1 MGDDEEAAPEASA
14 GDGEAVVPEAPVED
28 DEVVAAVRKVSA
40 AGRVWGA

>member
-1 MGDDEEAAPEASA
+1 MGNDDEVVLEAPA
-14 GDGEAVVPEAPVED
+14 GDGEAAVPEAPVGD